1 MAVKV
6 AVLGGSG
13 FVGTAVAGRL
23 AAAGMAVR
31 VVARDPG
38 SPPYPAVRADLT
50 RPGRVAAAVAGADVV
65 LSLVLHTGSG
75 SWRVEPEQAD
85 AAAAV
90 NVGIARAA
98 VSTGLPVLLAG
109 STSQAGPAAGERL
122 DGGEADEPESAYD
135 RQKLAAERIV
145 VAAGGIC
152 LRLPTVYGPGPKDR
166 GVVSAM
172 ARRALAGEPLT
183 VWGSGA
189 MRRDLVHVD
198 DVAEAFLAAVRHREA
213 LAGRHWLIGTGT
225 GVSVRELFELVAG
238 AVAERTGAA
247 PVPVRSVP
255 PPAHATEADLRGQ
268 VADPAAF
275 AAVTGW
281 RPRVALADGVGGVVA
296 SLSTKDT
303 KDTKGTPNLPA

>member
-1 MAVKV
+1 M
-6 AVLGGSG
+6 LGGSG
-13 FVGTAVAGRL
+13 FVGSAVCRRL
-23 AAAGMAVR
+23 AEAGMAVR

-38 SPPYPAVRADLT
+38 SPPYPVVRADLT
-50 RPGRVAAAVAGADVV
+50 EPGRVAAAVAGADVV
-65 LSLVLHTGSG
+65 VSLVLHTGSG
-75 SWRVEPEQAD
+75 SWRVDPAQAD

-98 VSTGLPVLLAG
+98 VSTGLPVVLAG
-109 STSQAGPAAGERL
+109 STSQAGPGAGERL
-122 DGGEADEPESAYD
+122 DGSERDEPESEYD

-145 VAAGGIC
+145 LAAGGVC

-189 MRRDLVHVD
+189 MLRDLVHVD
-198 DVAEAFLAAVRHREA
+198 DVAAAFVAAVRHRTA
-213 LAGRHWLIGTGT
+213 LAGRHWVIGSGT
-225 GVSVRELFELVAG
+225 GVSVRSLFELVASTCG
-238 AVAERTGAA
+238 NG
-247 PVPVRSVP
+247 VPVLSVP

-275 AAVTGW
+275 TAVTGW
-281 RPRVALADGVGGVVA
+281 RPTVGLATGVA
-296 SLSTKDT
+296 SVVTACRDAMTAVAHQPHHPPS
-303 KDTKGTPNLPA
+303 